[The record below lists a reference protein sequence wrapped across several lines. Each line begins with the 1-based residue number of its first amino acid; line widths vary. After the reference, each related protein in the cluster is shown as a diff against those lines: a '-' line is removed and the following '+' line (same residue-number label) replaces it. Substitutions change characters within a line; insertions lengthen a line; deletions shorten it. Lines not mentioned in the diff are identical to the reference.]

1 MIRRGTD
8 PARPAGPAH
17 QAAIAVVS
25 GTAERMPMAPTTV
38 RTTSTAMCSSLI
50 ARSRRWIWS
59 ASSTMIGSADP
70 R

>member
-1 MIRRGTD
+1 MIRRGAAA
-8 PARPAGPAH
+8 ARPDGPAH
-17 QAAIAVVS
+17 HAAISVVR
-25 GTAERMPMAPTTV
+25 GTAERTPMAPTTV

-59 ASSTMIGSADP
+59 ASSTMIGRADP